1 MLWPPHHLFKWKFCS
16 QADMESNKRNLHL
29 TGSIGK
35 TKRTWYKME
44 RRGFSTFR
52 LSILGQFSNNWNIP
66 ICWTIQN
73 NFNHSTQR
81 YLLLCPVASCL
92 LEAVAQVFPPKPPS
106 EHNNWTIF
114 PSILALPPCREFK
127 GHRTVGR
134 WCEVS
139 FTIAEPP
146 PEGEKTWCKLQ
157 LNSRSY
163 CLCYHLF
170 CDVAPRRG
178 GNWMRKRL

>member
-1 MLWPPHHLFKWKFCS
+1 MLWPPHHLYKWKFCS
-16 QADMESNKRNLHL
+16 QANTESNKRNLHL

-44 RRGFSTFR
+44 HRGFSTFR

-114 PSILALPPCREFK
+114 PSILAQSFLAGSLRA
-127 GHRTVGR
+127 TGR
-134 WCEVS
+134 WADDVKCRS
-139 FTIAEPP
+139 QLLSLLQK
-146 PEGEKTWCKLQ
+146 GEKLGANYSWTTGLIASVITC
-157 LNSRSY
+157 
-163 CLCYHLF
+163 F
-170 CDVAPRRG
+170 V
-178 GNWMRKRL
+178 M